1 MRPNIKYVDLGSEGT
16 TPNILHRV
24 GVDVDNLQFIGTGK
38 NKKMA
43 RKNAA
48 AEACNKLFNI
58 QFVNEEQSV

>member
-1 MRPNIKYVDLGSEGT
+1 MRPSVKYVDLGSEGT
-16 TPNILHRV
+16 TPNIVHRI

-58 QFVNEEQSV
+58 QFVKDE